1 MFQRS
6 FCGSWHRT
14 EGHGGV
20 PELLEA
26 LWNPLVPKHLLRTEG
41 HTEYSTGE
49 TDAWGN
55 NHRQLQVSN
64 PPSVVSADVAS
75 KTCLA
80 AAWGQL
86 QAQHLPTHT
95 HGHTPCQDCAKTLSF
110 SRKAEPQSLMIWKM
124 VFEES
129 LGLSEAAS
137 LQQG

>member
-6 FCGSWHRT
+6 CCGSWHRT

-20 PELLEA
+20 SELLEA
-26 LWNPLVPKHLLRTEG
+26 LWNPLVPKHLLCTEG

-55 NHRQLQVSN
+55 DHRQLQVSD
-64 PPSVVSADVAS
+64 PPGAVSGDSVAS

-80 AAWGQL
+80 AAQGHL

-95 HGHTPCQDCAKTLSF
+95 RAHTVPADAKSASF
-110 SRKAEPQSLMIWKM
+110 SGKAEPQQSHDMANSI
-124 VFEES
+124 
-129 LGLSEAAS
+129 
-137 LQQG
+137 